1 MIFTDE
7 RGNEHVNSFLISTKI
22 FFVLDVYEFYSS
34 SLEEMLGDEP
44 KANAESSGVL
54 QPKVMTA
61 SELEELKKEAQ
72 VRDHTL

>member
-1 MIFTDE
+1 MF
-7 RGNEHVNSFLISTKI
+7 SFS
-22 FFVLDVYEFYSS
+22 SS

-44 KANAESSGVL
+44 KANSESSGVL

-72 VRDHTL
+72 VRKGGNP